1 MKINNKGFTVVELL
15 ASFVLTMVIV
25 VFLFE
30 IVLELRNVYINES
43 VRTEVI
49 NKNAVVA
56 NSVNKLLEDKSITG
70 VNCTGSA
77 CTITTVKSVTSETAT
92 TDVTETQTISVSNNT
107 VTINKQKIVFPD
119 KTKLTNISLT
129 KNGPLS
135 TDLNADNS
143 IIKIGYD
150 IESADLNKTIEFRL
164 VYTYRG

>member
-92 TDVTETQTISVSNNT
+92 TDVTEISVSNNT